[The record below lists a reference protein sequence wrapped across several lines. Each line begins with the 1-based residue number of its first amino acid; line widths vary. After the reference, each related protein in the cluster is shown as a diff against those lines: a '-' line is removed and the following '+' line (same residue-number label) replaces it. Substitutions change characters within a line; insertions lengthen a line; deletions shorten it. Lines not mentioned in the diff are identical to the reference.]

1 MIICWKKVNIARGMK
16 KKKNSDSPRI
26 TLAQEKIKDDAPEGM
41 VCIEC
46 QNHSVFN
53 EGGCLTCRECGWS
66 KCD

>member
-1 MIICWKKVNIARGMK
+1 MIICWREVNRVVEK
-16 KKKNSDSPRI
+16 KKKKSDSPRI
-26 TLAQEKIKDDAPEGM
+26 TLAQEKNENSPEGM

-46 QNHSVFN
+46 QNPSVFN